1 MRPRTLDEVVGHEAL
16 LARDSWFRKNLGE
29 RSTASF
35 LFWGPPGS
43 GKTTLARLVAAEGSR
58 HFVQLSAVMS
68 GIADLRKAL
77 DEARAARD
85 DGRGT
90 VLFVDEIHRWN
101 KAQQDALLPHVETGL
116 VQLVGAT
123 TENPAFQIIGALR
136 SRARILA
143 LQPLAVEHVAALLE
157 RALHD
162 RERGLAGRWTID
174 REGIELL
181 ALAADGDARKALSAL
196 ERAAQAVPDGGP
208 IPRATIVDVLGTKDL
223 LHDRDGDAH
232 FDVVSA
238 FIKSMRGSDPDAAL
252 YWMARMLEAGED
264 PTYVARRMVIFAAE
278 DVGNA
283 EPRGITLAVACAE
296 AARMVGM
303 PEARIPLAQACVFLA
318 TAPKSNRSYQAIGK
332 ATEAVTGHG
341 GLPVPLHLRNAPTGL
356 AKRLGH
362 GAEYRYPHDYPDH
375 VVTQQYL
382 PDELVGAR
390 FYEPSTVGAEKTI
403 ADRLEWWRDR
413 LRKRSE

>member
-1 MRPRTLDEVVGHEAL
+1 MRPRTLDEVVGHEEL
-16 LARDSWFRKNLGE
+16 LAPGSWFRKNLGE
-29 RSTASF
+29 QSTASF

-43 GKTTLARLVAAEGSR
+43 GKTTLARLVAAEGNR

-68 GIADLRKAL
+68 GIADLRKSL
-77 DEARAARD
+77 DEARAAREE
-85 DGRGT
+85 GRGT

-136 SRARILA
+136 SRARILP
-143 LQPLAVEHVAALLE
+143 LKPLAAKDIATLVE

-162 RERGLAGRWTID
+162 PERGLGDRWTLD
-174 REGIELL
+174 RDGIELL

-196 ERAAQAVPDGGP
+196 ERAANATPDGGP
-208 IPRATIVDVLGTKDL
+208 ISRATLVDVLGRKDL
-223 LHDRDGDAH
+223 AHDREGDAH

-238 FIKSMRGSDPDAAL
+238 FIKSMRGSNPDAAL

-264 PTYVARRMVIFAAE
+264 PTYVARRMIVFASE

-283 EPRGITLAVACAE
+283 EPRAITLAVACAE
-296 AARMVGM
+296 AAHMIGM

-318 TAPKSNRSYQAIGK
+318 TAPKSNRSYLAVGK
-332 ATEAVTGHG
+332 AIEAVQEHG
-341 GLPVPLHLRNAPTGL
+341 GLPVPIHLRNAPTGL
-356 AKRLGH
+356 AKSLGH
-362 GAEYRYPHDYPDH
+362 GAEYLYPHDHPDQI
-375 VVTQQYL
+375 VDQQYL
-382 PDELVGAR
+382 PDALAGAQ
-390 FYEPSTVGAEKTI
+390 FYEPSTSGAEKTI
-403 ADRLEWWRDR
+403 AERLQWWRDR
-413 LRKRSE
+413 LKSRR